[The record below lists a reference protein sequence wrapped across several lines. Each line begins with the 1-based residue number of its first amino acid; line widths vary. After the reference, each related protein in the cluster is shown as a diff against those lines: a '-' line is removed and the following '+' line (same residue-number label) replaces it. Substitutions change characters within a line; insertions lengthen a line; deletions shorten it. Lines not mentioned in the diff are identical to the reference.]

1 MSQDG
6 RVVAEKYRLISTQ
19 VGTSCCE
26 QFGVAAAGRA
36 WNRLNKLRYGIVDV
50 QPLASTDRAAR
61 LSMSAT
67 HRPLLAAAAMAWGR
81 EKDAAARQP
90 SPAPWPRPTTLT
102 VSLRAEKLCDST
114 WL

>member
-26 QFGVAAAGRA
+26 QFGVAVAGRA
-36 WNRLNKLRYGIVDV
+36 WNRLNKLRYGTVAV
-50 QPLASTDRAAR
+50 QPLSSMDRTAR

-67 HRPLLAAAAMAWGR
+67 HKPRAAAAMEWGR
-81 EKDAAARQP
+81 EKDGTVPQP
-90 SPAPWPRPTTLT
+90 SPAPWPRPTTPT
-102 VSLRAEKLCDST
+102 V
-114 WL
+114 